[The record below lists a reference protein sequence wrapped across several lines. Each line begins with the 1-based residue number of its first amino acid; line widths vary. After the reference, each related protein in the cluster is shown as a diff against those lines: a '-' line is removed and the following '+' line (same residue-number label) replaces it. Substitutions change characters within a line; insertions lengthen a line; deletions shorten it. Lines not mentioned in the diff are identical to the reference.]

1 MDPSHWERPQWPSE
15 VEAENHAEAGNSI
28 LSDQSLF
35 YELFFPDYL
44 DASKKPLNELSPPQT
59 TAMTSNATP
68 PLSSP
73 GPAYATSSITATPAS
88 DNDDDHIQPTD
99 TTPEHSAGDAHNAP
113 TEENTT
119 APQNDIQMGGLQ
131 YSGHG
136 GGEDAGDGGLQS
148 QGAGINNGLM
158 NLLDIAHADAQG
170 NPYMASFE
178 DHQPGF
184 GKNLRSGAEG
194 KQRLQEELDPMG
206 TDNSEEGPAFVDG
219 RLFPGFLPALEPD
232 IEVSGGHDSHGVSS
246 ETMGPMDIMAA
257 QDPSIPSIENP
268 FSGQTTDWFQYG
280 PLQTMLSL
288 QSQQY
293 GNYFN
298 PPAEPSAMDIAD
310 QEVQGFAKIEFEDG
324 HFYLNSYSLKIGRD
338 VTAQKLHMRQME
350 REKSHHKGGHSK
362 AKSMVSEKAGFVRDF
377 DQQEI
382 HELERDRR
390 KRRRE
395 RDRSSSRPDK
405 RLKTPRSS
413 GSSSQHRSRRQ
424 SMVPPNNTN
433 ERFYQSNVEEPAR
446 VEVEKHTPSPH
457 RVATLLIHPLDKDN
471 LSAWKGISRD
481 HLLIEFNFD
490 KTLWEAHVRGVNGCF
505 VDQVH
510 HQRGETFALKNGDS
524 LQIGAVLMLWR
535 LPEHIPEGETGAEQY
550 KSSDDGTRCESG
562 STPSIHRMHGKE
574 MSLEFLADRR
584 ADPGVSSES
593 YDDDHDMDDY
603 DMDDHDDDD
612 DIEYEDE
619 EMIQGEEAGEM
630 TDYNDF
636 FETNH
641 HHLVESDGEDAQ
653 ECATDENQNRH
664 EPVREE
670 DLAMEEVRSPPKKA
684 PPVKKRGAGRPPKGE
699 KSKRQEREERL
710 AAQAAAKTADKA
722 KEAQQAVIQ
731 AAKEGENGATE
742 PKVAETAEN
751 IELASSDPAN
761 TANKTVPD
769 GEIKRK
775 VGRPRKHPK
784 PDTPAEPRQKRKY
797 TKRKPKQL
805 KDGEEKAD
813 GATGDEGKQLVRVK
827 KCAKS
832 PPAFCLDN
840 YPEIS
845 TFAPGELVKPQITYV
860 TLIYDA
866 LTESES
872 KALTLPEIYHAIAWK
887 HAYFAHGA
895 QTNGWQS
902 SVRHNLGQNDGF
914 YKVSRCGKGWRWG
927 VKPGAT
933 FEKEKRRKA
942 SPPPQHHPGMQQLY
956 PNTFYNGPP
965 MQGYPPQGY
974 PPQGYPPQGYRP
986 QGMIGPPP
994 GSAMPSQ
1001 NFQPGQQPFISGPM
1015 GHPQSQ
1021 LNGNFHPGP
1030 HRPMT
1035 HIPTLIPPALAPPAN
1050 RSYSSPYGPKPPES
1064 NEPPA
1069 NVQGPPANTQEGP
1082 PAPEQRSNSQM
1093 APALSTSPPNAHQ
1106 SPHQPQAPYAPPPQ
1120 HTTQAYAVQ
1129 PQMYPQRQPPPQHSP
1144 SPYQTIQ
1151 QPLPPQA
1158 QSQALQSQPGT
1169 SAPAPAPALAP
1180 AVAPP
1185 VAPLIAAP
1193 VDERV
1198 SKAIESFR
1206 KILSEQLAPKENGLE
1221 SLENAVQK
1229 VMGQIPDDTPGF
1241 PKEKYIVEVLR
1252 DMLKKIGL
1260 HPPGPP
1266 GLSEEPSQTQSTQHV
1281 LPPQYQTNHSGTQA
1295 RGASQPPANLTG
1307 SERSTPTITR
1317 PSFHAH
1323 SPIRPSGTP
1332 VPRPSMN
1339 PKNGLARKDSNS
1351 SVAPP
1356 AGLAAPPMV
1365 VNLANGASAPKLSQ
1379 TDQVKSEGPHT
1390 VQTQEGNADTSNPSQ
1405 TAQVEGEGSQAVQR
1419 QAGNADTPNPS
1430 QIAQVEG
1437 EGSHTVERQA
1447 EGNSD
1452 TPNPSQIA
1460 QVESEGPQTVQKQEE
1475 NADTPNL
1482 SQTEGEGSQA
1492 VQSQE
1497 ENADTTNLSQTE
1509 GEGSQAVQSLEEN
1522 ADTPNPSQISQ
1533 VESEGPQAV
1542 QSQEEN
1548 ANTPNPSQIAQV
1560 ESEGSQAVQRQ
1571 AGENEKMN
1579 QEVKMETTKSD
1590 PSPVITKTTAG

>member
-1 MDPSHWERPQWPSE
+1 MSHVVRLGMNPGHWGRPQRPSE
-15 VEAENHAEAGNSI
+15 VEAETHVEAGNSSI
-28 LSDQSLF
+28 SDQSLF

-44 DASKKPLNELSPPQT
+44 DASKKPLNELSPPET
-59 TAMTSNATP
+59 TAMTSNATL

-73 GPAYATSSITATPAS
+73 GPAYATSSVTATPAS
-88 DNDDDHIQPTD
+88 DNDEDHIQPAD
-99 TTPEHSAGDAHNAP
+99 TTPEHSDGDAHNAP

-119 APQNDIQMGGLQ
+119 APQNEVQMGGLQ
-131 YSGHG
+131 NSGNG

-158 NLLDIAHADAQG
+158 NLLDIAHADAHG

-178 DHQPGF
+178 DCQTGF

-194 KQRLQEELDPMG
+194 KQRLQEELHPMG
-206 TDNSEEGPAFVDG
+206 TDNCEEGPAFVDG
-219 RLFPGFLPALEPD
+219 RLFSGLLPALESD
-232 IEVSGGHDSHGVSS
+232 IEVSGGHDSHGMSS
-246 ETMGPMDIMAA
+246 ETMGPMNIMAA
-257 QDPSIPSIENP
+257 QGPTIPSIENP
-268 FSGQTTDWFQYG
+268 FSGQTTDWFEYG
-280 PLQTMLSL
+280 PLQNMLSL

-413 GSSSQHRSRRQ
+413 GSSSQHRSRRL
-424 SMVPPNNTN
+424 SMVPPSNTN
-433 ERFYQSNVEEPAR
+433 QRFYQSNVEEPAR

-535 LPEHIPEGETGAEQY
+535 LPEHIPEGGTGAEQY
-550 KSSDDGTRCESG
+550 KSSDDGTRFESG

-593 YDDDHDMDDY
+593 YDDDHDMNDY

-612 DIEYEDE
+612 DIEYEE
-619 EMIQGEEAGEM
+619 GEIIRGEEAGET
-630 TDYNDF
+630 TDYNEI
-636 FETNH
+636 FETNRH
-641 HHLVESDGEDAQ
+641 HVESDGEDAQ
-653 ECATDENQNRH
+653 ECAADEDKNRH
-664 EPVREE
+664 EPAREE
-670 DLAMEEVRSPPKKA
+670 DLEMEEVLSRPKKA

-699 KSKRQEREERL
+699 KSKRQEKEERL

-722 KEAQQAVIQ
+722 KAAQQAVIQ
-731 AAKEGENGATE
+731 TAKEGENGATE
-742 PKVAETAEN
+742 PKVAEISEN
-751 IELASSDPAN
+751 IESATLDPAN

-784 PDTPAEPRQKRKY
+784 PDTPPEPRQKRKY
-797 TKRKPKQL
+797 TKRKPKEL
-805 KDGEEKAD
+805 KDGEQKDGEQKDGEQIAE
-813 GATGDEGKQLVRVK
+813 GATGDDKGKKLVKAK
-827 KCAKS
+827 KSAKS

-840 YPEIS
+840 YPDRS
-845 TFAPGELVKPQITYV
+845 TFAPGELIKPQITYV

-866 LTESES
+866 LTESKS
-872 KALTLPEIYHAIAWK
+872 KALTLPEIYNAIAWK

-933 FEKEKRRKA
+933 FEKERKRKA

-965 MQGYPPQGY
+965 VQGYPPQGY
-974 PPQGYPPQGYRP
+974 PPQGYPPQGYP
-986 QGMIGPPP
+986 PQGNPPQGNPPQGYPSQGMIAPPQ

-1050 RSYSSPYGPKPPES
+1050 RSYSSPYATKPPVS
-1064 NEPPA
+1064 NESPA

-1082 PAPEQRSNSQM
+1082 PAPEQKSNSQM
-1093 APALSTSPPNAHQ
+1093 APALTTSPPNAHQ
-1106 SPHQPQAPYAPPPQ
+1106 SPHQPQAPYPPPPQ

-1129 PQMYPQRQPPPQHSP
+1129 PQMYPEPQPPPQYSP
-1144 SPYQTIQ
+1144 SPYQTIK

-1158 QSQALQSQPGT
+1158 QSQALQNQPGT
-1169 SAPAPAPALAP
+1169 SAPAPALAP

-1198 SKAIESFR
+1198 SKAITSFK

-1260 HPPGPP
+1260 RPPGPP

-1281 LPPQYQTNHSGTQA
+1281 LPPQYQANHSGTQA
-1295 RGASQPPANLTG
+1295 RGASQPPANPTG
-1307 SERSTPTITR
+1307 AERSTPTITR

-1356 AGLAAPPMV
+1356 AGSATPPV
-1365 VNLANGASAPKLSQ
+1365 VISLANGASAPKLSQ
-1379 TDQVKSEGPHT
+1379 
-1390 VQTQEGNADTSNPSQ
+1390 
-1405 TAQVEGEGSQAVQR
+1405 
-1419 QAGNADTPNPS
+1419 
-1430 QIAQVEG
+1430 
-1437 EGSHTVERQA
+1437 
-1447 EGNSD
+1447 
-1452 TPNPSQIA
+1452 
-1460 QVESEGPQTVQKQEE
+1460 
-1475 NADTPNL
+1475 
-1482 SQTEGEGSQA
+1482 
-1492 VQSQE
+1492 
-1497 ENADTTNLSQTE
+1497 
-1509 GEGSQAVQSLEEN
+1509 
-1522 ADTPNPSQISQ
+1522 
-1533 VESEGPQAV
+1533 
-1542 QSQEEN
+1542 
-1548 ANTPNPSQIAQV
+1548 IAQV
-1560 ESEGSQAVQRQ
+1560 ESEGSQTTAQVESEGPQVVQRQ
-1571 AGENEKMN
+1571 AGENEGMN
-1579 QEVKMETTKSD
+1579 QQVRIETTKSD
-1590 PSPVITKTTAG
+1590 LLPVITKTAEG